1 MTGSINPLLPIMW
14 GYSMLSRDDFQI
26 KRSPAR
32 VSWHILFRGVF
43 IEARDTKAA
52 AAERI
57 EELRKVA

>member
-1 MTGSINPLLPIMW
+1 
-14 GYSMLSRDDFQI
+14 MLSASDFEI

-32 VSWHILFRGVF
+32 VSWHIIFRGVF
-43 IEARDTKAA
+43 IEARDTRKA